1 MSDLAPK
8 AHAVLNHLCK
18 SIVDHPEE
26 VSIETSVEGDKSV
39 RFDVSVN
46 GDDMGRV
53 IGRRGRVAS
62 AIRTIVNAAGSTDGV
77 SCKVEFVD

>member
-1 MSDLAPK
+1 VSDLAPK
-8 AHAVLNHLCK
+8 AYAVLNHLCT
-18 SIVDHPEE
+18 SIVDHPDE
-26 VSIETSVEGDKSV
+26 VSIETSVDGDKSV

-46 GDDMGRV
+46 GEDMGRV